1 MFRREKTE
9 TDHRRD
15 LVEVCR
21 RLSSLGLIGAGE
33 GNVSIRLGPRRL
45 LATPS
50 GVNKAQLEPHQLVST
65 TPFGEKIAGAGKP
78 SSELAMHV
86 AVYRARPDA
95 GAIVHAHPPTAV
107 ALTLAGISLNAPMLP
122 EAVTALGGG
131 IPTAAYATPS
141 TAGLAEGV
149 AAAVARCDACLME
162 RHGALALGRDV
173 FEALDRME
181 TVERVAQV
189 LLRAK
194 LLGGN
199 PMPLPAEE
207 IEKLLRLTGRK

>member
-1 MFRREKTE
+1 MLRREKTE
-9 TDHRRD
+9 SDHRRD

-21 RLSSLGLIGAGE
+21 RLSALGLLGAGE

-50 GVNKAQLEPHQLVST
+50 GANKAQLEPHQLVST
-65 TPFGEKIAGAGKP
+65 TPFGEKIVGAGRP

-107 ALTLAGISLNAPMLP
+107 ALTLAGISLGAPMLP

-141 TAGLAEGV
+141 TAALAEGV
-149 AAAVARCDACLME
+149 AQAVARCDACLME

-189 LLRAK
+189 VLRAK

-199 PMPLPAEE
+199 PTPLPAEE
-207 IEKLLRLTGRK
+207 IEKLLCLTGRK

>member
-1 MFRREKTE
+1 MLRREKTE
-9 TDHRRD
+9 SDHRRD

-21 RLSSLGLIGAGE
+21 RLSALGLIGAGE

-50 GVNKAQLEPHQLVST
+50 GANKAQLEAHQLVST

-107 ALTLAGISLNAPMLP
+107 ALTLAGISLGAPMLP

-141 TAGLAEGV
+141 TAALAEGV
-149 AAAVARCDACLME
+149 SQAVARCDACLME

-189 LLRAK
+189 VLRAK

-199 PMPLPAEE
+199 PTPLPAEE

>member
-1 MFRREKTE
+1 MLRREKTE
-9 TDHRRD
+9 SDHRRD

-21 RLSSLGLIGAGE
+21 RLSALGLIGAGE

-50 GVNKAQLEPHQLVST
+50 GANKAQLESHQLVST

-107 ALTLAGISLNAPMLP
+107 ALTLAGISLSAPMLP

-131 IPTAAYATPS
+131 VPTAAYATPS
-141 TAGLAEGV
+141 TAALAEGV
-149 AAAVARCDACLME
+149 AQAVARRDACLME

-189 LLRAK
+189 VLRAK

-199 PMPLPAEE
+199 PTPLPAEE

>member
-1 MFRREKTE
+1 MPLRERSE
-9 TDHRRD
+9 SEHRRD

-21 RLSSLGLIGAGE
+21 RLAAQGLIGAGE

-50 GVNKAQLEPHQLVST
+50 GVNKGLLEPHQLVVT
-65 TPFGEKIAGAGKP
+65 TTFGEKITGAGRP

-95 GAIVHAHPPTAV
+95 QAVVHAHPPTAV
-107 ALTLAGISLNAPMLP
+107 ALTLAGISLSAPMLP

-141 TAGLAEGV
+141 TKALADGV
-149 AAAVARCDACLME
+149 AAAIAHTDACLME

-181 TVERVAQV
+181 TIERVAQV

-194 LLGGN
+194 LLGAN
-199 PMPLPAEE
+199 PTPLSAQE
-207 IEKLLRLTGRK
+207 IERLLKLSGRG